1 MKKKLKMPEWSPE
14 RLKELADAESE
25 ALDAT
30 GGLLACSPEIMAEM
44 KEAAETAEKM
54 RAAGFKVENP
64 RLASL
69 NFKLKQREE
78 ELEFITIT
86 LRHTPFRLGAARLRL
101 DKFLRAQIE
110 NVTKAIEIERK
121 GNK

>member
-30 GGLLACSPEIMAEM
+30 GGLLACSPEIMAEL
-44 KEAAETAEKM
+44 KEAAETADKM
-54 RAAGFKVENP
+54 RAAGVEVDNP
-64 RLASL
+64 KLASL

-78 ELEFITIT
+78 ELEFITMM
-86 LRHTPFRLGAARLRL
+86 LKHTTDRFGAARWRI
-101 DKFLRAQIE
+101 DNFLRVQVA
-110 NVTKAIEIERK
+110 NLNKAIEIERK